1 MKNLTKVSVL
11 NSLNFQAL
19 ELLKKIPEFIS
30 FQFPDLIGTNFEVME
45 AGITT
50 LTVCVNKKI
59 YIKVFIPKWQDS
71 QGEFLNI
78 IVKNYSHI
86 SLIDFEDTCPKCL
99 YFAEKD
105 QILNYPV
112 YVQEAFNGNVL
123 IDIFYKLDLSERL
136 KMASKISH
144 ALKKFHKIK
153 TKPFNFNN
161 SWRVNMFDTRFQEC
175 TNIIPINMK
184 EKYADLRSKID
195 LEVFQKATTLLHND
209 IHLENILV
217 NSHGKM
223 MLIDLDWVGYG
234 LPFLELRKIFV
245 FCFFPMQMCKPSLV
259 NFYHQQY
266 PEVFE
271 QIIKVYPKLWSK
283 KYESEILLTLASE
296 IMQKFKNPEMR
307 EFALIAHECIF
318 NYVQIDIIK

>member
-1 MKNLTKVSVL
+1 MKNLTKPSVL
-11 NSLNFQAL
+11 NNLNFQAL
-19 ELLKKIPEFIS
+19 ELLKKIPQFVNS
-30 FQFPDLIGTNFEVME
+30 QFPGFSNTNFEVME

-50 LTVCVNKKI
+50 LTVCVNQKI

-71 QGEFLNI
+71 QGEFLSTI
-78 IVKNYSHI
+78 IKNYFDI

-99 YFAEKD
+99 YFNEHD
-105 QILNYPV
+105 SILNYPV

-136 KMASKISH
+136 KMATKISNTI
-144 ALKKFHKIK
+144 KKFHNTKA
-153 TKPFNFNN
+153 KPFNFNN
-161 SWRVNMFDTRFQEC
+161 SWRITMFDTRFQEC
-175 TNIIPINMK
+175 TDIIPINMK
-184 EKYADLRSKID
+184 EKYADLRSKINP
-195 LEVFQKATTLLHND
+195 EVFQKAICLLHND

-217 NSHGKM
+217 NNHGKM
-223 MLIDLDWVGYG
+223 MLIDLDWVGCG

-271 QIIKVYPKLWSK
+271 QIIRDYPELWPK
-283 KYESEILLTLASE
+283 KCESEILLTLASE
-296 IMQKFKNPEMR
+296 ILQKFKNPEMR
-307 EFALIAHECIF
+307 EFAVTAHEYIF
-318 NYVQIDIIK
+318 KNLKAIKL